1 MDRTVSFFLY
11 WVDKYMN
18 DETGS
23 KVGRDWDKVAKD
35 YKKREHFMDLL
46 TPRSWYSNK

>member
-1 MDRTVSFFLY
+1 MDRTVSFILY

-35 YKKREHFMDLL
+35 YKNRGTLYGSLNSTFMV
-46 TPRSWYSNK
+46 TE